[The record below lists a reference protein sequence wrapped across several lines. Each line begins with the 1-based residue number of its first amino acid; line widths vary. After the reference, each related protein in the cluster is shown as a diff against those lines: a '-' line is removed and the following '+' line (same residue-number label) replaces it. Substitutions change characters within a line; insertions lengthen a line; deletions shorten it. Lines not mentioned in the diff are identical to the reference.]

1 MTTTHFA
8 AAVLSVSLLAPQARG
23 ESHPTAPDGSRVET
37 LKAAY
42 LACDRETSS
51 HRMDPTTAGRCMDVS
66 SELMQLAFDG
76 DFDRL
81 IAWWRAAKAR
91 PPGCAPAAAEG
102 RAATGC

>member
-1 MTTTHFA
+1 MTRTHFA
-8 AAVLSVSLLAPQARG
+8 AAMLSVPLLAPQARS
-23 ESHPTAPDGSRVET
+23 EPDPIAPDGSRVET

-42 LACDRETSS
+42 LACDRQTSS
-51 HRMDPTTAGRCMDVS
+51 YRMDPTTAGRCMDVS

-91 PPGCAPAAAEG
+91 PPGCAPATAKG
-102 RAATGC
+102 RAATAC

>member
-1 MTTTHFA
+1 MTATRFA
-8 AAVLSVSLLAPQARG
+8 AVMLSVSLLAPQARS
-23 ESHPTAPDGSRVET
+23 EPDPTARAGSRVET

-51 HRMDPTTAGRCMDVS
+51 HRMDPTTADRCMDVS

-91 PPGCAPAAAEG
+91 PPGCAPATAEA